1 LVQKAATTALS
12 AIEDKQLQDLI
23 SVNQYMLAQ
32 DQTYL
37 DSIPG
42 IVENNPKTISN
53 IMVNLSKNYQN
64 LMTQSLKMFLDH
76 VEMTI
81 NSLEVVFYMLQ
92 TTELPQEFLD
102 CYIYRWFH
110 YCKTLN
116 HDAKIQR
123 RKLKLISSFLTH
135 LVEKK
140 MFDAS
145 ACYDVWMEFCTAF
158 DHFKSV
164 KDLQK
169 LLTENSAGNKDAP
182 VVEENAGKKKL

>member
-76 VEMTI
+76 VDMTI

-92 TTELPQEFLD
+92 TTELPQEF
-102 CYIYRWFH
+102 
-110 YCKTLN
+110 
-116 HDAKIQR
+116 
-123 RKLKLISSFLTH
+123 
-135 LVEKK
+135 
-140 MFDAS
+140 
-145 ACYDVWMEFCTAF
+145 
-158 DHFKSV
+158 
-164 KDLQK
+164 
-169 LLTENSAGNKDAP
+169 
-182 VVEENAGKKKL
+182 